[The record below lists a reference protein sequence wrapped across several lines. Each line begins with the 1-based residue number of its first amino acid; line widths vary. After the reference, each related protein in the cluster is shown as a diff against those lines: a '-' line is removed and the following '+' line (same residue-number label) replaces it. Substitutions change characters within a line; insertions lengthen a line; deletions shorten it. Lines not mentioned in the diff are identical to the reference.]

1 MQRGKVLRK
10 AVNSQGETV
19 GKHDA
24 NLLISTLSYDIKFD
38 DVEIQQVGANIIAQN
53 LYSQIDGFRNTHTI
67 IEGIL
72 DHNNNSSQIKKDEAF
87 ATTPSGAKRRLKS
100 THSWKLKVLQTN
112 RSKAWVLLSILKESN
127 PVEVAE

>member
-38 DVEIQQVGANIIAQN
+38 DGEIQQVGANIIAQN
-53 LYSQIDGFRNTHTI
+53 LYSQIDGFRNAYTI

-72 DHNNNSSQIKKDEAF
+72 DHDNDSSEIKKDNS
-87 ATTPSGAKRRLKS
+87 ATTTLSSAKRRLKS
-100 THSWKLKVLQTN
+100 THGWKLKVLWTD
-112 RSKAWVLLSILKESN
+112 RSKV
-127 PVEVAE
+127 